1 VSKRSEEIARRKQSL
16 VEQANRE
23 RFELAAAFRE
33 MRAPFD
39 MTSTLL
45 GIGRL
50 LRTHPI
56 FAAGISSFLVSGYA
70 GKLLKTS
77 GEIVKVWR
85 LALPLWGWWQKRRS
99 K

>member
-1 VSKRSEEIARRKQSL
+1 VIKRSEEIARRKRSL

-23 RFELAAAFRE
+23 RIELAAAFSE
-33 MRAPFD
+33 IRAPFD
-39 MTSTLL
+39 ITSTLL

-56 FAAGISSFLVSGYA
+56 IAAGISSFLASGYA

>member
-1 VSKRSEEIARRKQSL
+1 VSNRSEEIARRKQSL
-16 VEQANRE
+16 IEQASRE
-23 RFELAAAFRE
+23 RVELAAAFGE
-33 MRAPFD
+33 IRAPFD

-45 GIGRL
+45 GVGRL

-56 FAAGISSFLVSGYA
+56 IAAGISSFLVSGYA

-85 LALPLWGWWQKRRS
+85 LARPLWRWWRKRRS
-99 K
+99 N